1 MVSSDSKRNSAR
13 LFGAKRTLSLCVV
26 LSILLSLSLS
36 ACKKTSNKFPTIPT
50 SETSETFE
58 SETSET
64 SAQPSSLELTI
75 ASPLSYETCQYLARL
90 YYAKSNGLLGD
101 GVTGATVDLD
111 YLSSIDLPFVL
122 DVYTT
127 SENGCNISTLSQWK
141 GSDMPD
147 IFLTDSFD
155 QAVSKG
161 YALPINEYLAEIPL
175 FSSDRIYPELI
186 SEFHVENSQYGIPYQ
201 MSAAVLFCD
210 MEVLR
215 QANIPSV
222 SFRQSKSSLLEL
234 ISEIAK
240 LNEEEKT
247 VLPFYLAANMVP
259 YLPSSIYSREYLSA
273 SNGEERIDPNF
284 RDSVAYVESIINS
297 GYSYESLKEGES
309 EALFEGISPMLSR
322 KVGIWVGTT
331 DEIPVYDNYMPN
343 TLNMMQLPGIKDDEY
358 SAPLIIAYPFC
369 VSSTCKNPKEAC
381 ELASFI
387 ALDED
392 ALLLISRLSER
403 TGYLPV
409 VKTPSVWQSTVK
421 NQKYGNYLMQYQELM
436 DQAIL
441 IPEVSESETFINDV
455 DYISKTIY
463 ETITSKNDDEN

>member
-1 MVSSDSKRNSAR
+1 MVSSGSKRNMAR
-13 LFGAKRTLSLCVV
+13 LSGVKQTVSLLVI
-26 LSILLSLSLS
+26 LSILLSFSLS
-36 ACKKTSNKFPTIPT
+36 SCKKTNNEFPTIPT
-50 SETSETFE
+50 SETSETSE

-64 SAQPSSLELTI
+64 SVKATSLELTI
-75 ASPLSYETCQYLARL
+75 ASPLSYETCQYLAKL
-90 YYAKSNGLLGD
+90 YYAKENGLLGD
-101 GVTGATVDLD
+101 GVTGSTVDLA

-122 DVYTT
+122 NVYTT
-127 SENGCNISTLSQWK
+127 SDNGCNVATLSQWK
-141 GSDMPD
+141 GEDMPD

-155 QAVSKG
+155 QAVLKG
-161 YALPINEYLAEIPL
+161 YALPINDYLAEIPL
-175 FSSDRIYPELI
+175 FSSDRIYPDLI

-215 QANIPSV
+215 QADIPSV
-222 SFRQSKSSLLEL
+222 NFRQSKSSLLDL
-234 ISEIAK
+234 LSEISK
-240 LNEEEKT
+240 LNEEEMT

-259 YLPSSIYSREYLSA
+259 YLPCSIYSRDYLSA
-273 SNGEERIDPNF
+273 SNGDERIDPNF
-284 RDSVAYVESIINS
+284 RDSVSYVESVITS
-297 GYSYESLKEGES
+297 GYSYESLSDEDS
-309 EALFEGISPMLSR
+309 ETLFSGISPLLSR
-322 KVGIWVGTT
+322 KVGIWAGTT
-331 DEIPVYDNYMPN
+331 DEIPLYDNYMPN

-441 IPEVSESETFINDV
+441 IPKVSDSVNFSNDLEYITNSIN
-455 DYISKTIY
+455 KTIS
-463 ETITSKNDDEN
+463 SKKDDN